1 MTKKNLIY
9 VAGHS
14 GMVGSSLCKQLM
26 DLSSGIVVCESRSL
40 LDLTN
45 QVKLEAFF
53 ENAEIS
59 SVYMMAGLVGG
70 IKANNSFPA
79 EFLYQNMIMNAN
91 LIHAAYK
98 FGVKRLLILGSACM
112 YPVDANQPVRESSL
126 MTGPVEATNEGYAIA
141 KIAAVKMA
149 EMYRRQYNF
158 DVRILIPTN
167 MYGPGDHYDPENCH
181 VIPALLRKF
190 HEAKLNHQNA
200 IEIWGSGKPLRDFL
214 FVDDFARLCIKIMDL
229 DQSRYQDLIGVE
241 PYLNVGG
248 SGEVSIRDLSHL
260 VANIVGY
267 QGAIVFDST
276 KPDGAARKVLCS
288 EKLSNMGWNPE
299 TTLSEGLKLAYQDFL
314 RVYEVR
320 K

>member
-1 MTKKNLIY
+1 MSKKNLIY

-26 DLSSGIVVCESRSL
+26 DLSNDIVVHEPRSL

-45 QVKLEAFF
+45 QTKLEDFF

-79 EFLYQNMIMNAN
+79 EFLYQNMIMNSN
-91 LIHAAYK
+91 LIHTAYK

-158 DVRILIPTN
+158 DVRTLIPTN
-167 MYGPGDHYDPENCH
+167 MYGPGDHYDLENCH
-181 VIPALLRKF
+181 VIPALLQRF
-190 HEAKLNHQNA
+190 HHAKLSNSPE
-200 IEIWGSGKPLRDFL
+200 IVIWGSGAPMREFL
-214 FVDDFARLCIKIMDL
+214 YVDDFAEFVVNLIKSNLKFPDFLNIGHGTDFTIKQYYKRVINIINPKIKIFFNKKYPSGMKRKLIDSSLAKKLYKWSPKTSL
-229 DQSRYQDLIGVE
+229 DKGLIKTIK
-241 PYLNVGG
+241 Y
-248 SGEVSIRDLSHL
+248 
-260 VANIVGY
+260 
-267 QGAIVFDST
+267 
-276 KPDGAARKVLCS
+276 
-288 EKLSNMGWNPE
+288 
-299 TTLSEGLKLAYQDFL
+299 
-314 RVYEVR
+314 YENNEL
-320 K
+320 

>member
-1 MTKKNLIY
+1 MSKKNLIY

-26 DLSSGIVVCESRSL
+26 DLSNDIVVHEPRSL

-45 QVKLEAFF
+45 QTKLEDFF

-79 EFLYQNMIMNAN
+79 EFLYQNMIMNSN
-91 LIHAAYK
+91 LIHTAYK

-158 DVRILIPTN
+158 DVRTLIPTN
-167 MYGPGDHYDPENCH
+167 MYGPGDHYDLENCH

-229 DQSRYQDLIGVE
+229 DKSRYQDLIGVE

-267 QGAIVFDST
+267 KGAIVFDST

>member
-14 GMVGSSLCKQLM
+14 GMVGSSLCKQLI
-26 DLSSGIVVCESRSL
+26 DLSSGIVVCESRFL

-45 QVKLEAFF
+45 QAKLEAFF

-229 DQSRYQDLIGVE
+229 DESRYQDLIGVE

-314 RVYEVR
+314 RVCEVR